1 MAKRCACIFS
11 SSSARSVVAERELAV
26 PAVRRTWLKP
36 ARRRLV
42 QALNYDMKH
51 VMAEVQKV
59 AAGETPFSQVG
70 GCVPLPAVRRTWLKP
85 ARRRLVQ
92 ALKDDMKHV
101 MAGETPFFQVG
112 GCVPLPAV
120 RRSWLHEAA
129 ACPPRVGLSCFPYL
143 RALDAGA
150 GGRRARGHAVA
161 APRSRLRR
169 LRQPVCCVRAAPHA
183 DGHVKSGAPGGQ
195 AHQPRLQ

>member
-11 SSSARSVVAERELAV
+11 SGSARSVVAERELAV

-42 QALNYDMKH
+42 QALKDDMKHVMADMKH

-59 AAGETPFSQVG
+59 AAGETPF
-70 GCVPLPAVRRTWLKP
+70 
-85 ARRRLVQ
+85 
-92 ALKDDMKHV
+92 
-101 MAGETPFFQVG
+101 FQVG
-112 GCVPLPAV
+112 GCAPLPAV

-129 ACPPRVGLSCFPYL
+129 ACPPRVGLPCFPCL

-161 APRSRLRR
+161 APHSRLRR
-169 LRQPVCCVRAAPHA
+169 LRQPVCCVRA
-183 DGHVKSGAPGGQ
+183 GHMLMGM
-195 AHQPRLQ
+195 